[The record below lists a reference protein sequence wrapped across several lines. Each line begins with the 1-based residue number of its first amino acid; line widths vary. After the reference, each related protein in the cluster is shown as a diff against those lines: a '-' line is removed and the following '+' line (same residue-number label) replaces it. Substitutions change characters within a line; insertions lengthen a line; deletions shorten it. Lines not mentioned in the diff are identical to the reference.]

1 MLRFGKTTMTRT
13 ALIDAVAFALAA
25 LAVRPGTARGQ
36 ATGPDRAAMR
46 ARMLKRL
53 DTDGDSKIGPA
64 ELARARAQA
73 ATPSNYRLEV
83 ITFPK
88 EVQDADANMDSKA
101 LLYHPVEKP
110 EGKIPLIVVLH
121 GAGATKHKDVSR
133 LQWSREV
140 KWLSNPAN
148 SKHVAK
154 ILVPHSRSHWN
165 PAALDVALDYVL
177 KTNKDIDEERVYCIG
192 FSMGGLGAWNWAKHS
207 AKRLAAI
214 IPVAFIPDQRDLEKV
229 LDLPIWAMAGTADRR
244 RARAVAAME
253 KALKALGSTV
263 VRTTIFEGANHY
275 ATGAKAWA
283 QEGLLDWLFAQRR
296 KK

>member
-1 MLRFGKTTMTRT
+1 MTRT
-13 ALIDAVAFALAA
+13 PLIDAVAFALAA
-25 LAVRPGTARGQ
+25 LALWPGLAKG
-36 ATGPDRAAMR
+36 ASPDRAAMR

-53 DTDGDSKIGPA
+53 DTDGDGKISPE
-64 ELARARAQA
+64 ELAKARAA
-73 ATPSNYRLEV
+73 AAQRQRALTKPANHRLEV

-88 EVQDADANMDSKA
+88 EVQDADANMDSQA

-110 EGKIPLIVVLH
+110 EGKIPLIVFLH
-121 GAGATKHKDVSR
+121 GAGGTKQKDLSR
-133 LQWSREV
+133 LQWSRDV
-140 KWLSNPAN
+140 RWLMTPAN
-148 SKHVAK
+148 RKYAAK

-165 PAALDVALDYVL
+165 PAALDKALDYVL
-177 KTNKDIDEERVYCIG
+177 KTNKDIDEDRIYCIG
-192 FSMGGLGAWNWAKHS
+192 FSMGGLGVWNWAKHS

-253 KALKALGSTV
+253 KALKALGSTG

>member
-1 MLRFGKTTMTRT
+1 
-13 ALIDAVAFALAA
+13 
-25 LAVRPGTARGQ
+25 
-36 ATGPDRAAMR
+36 
-46 ARMLKRL
+46 MLKRL
-53 DTDGDSKIGPA
+53 DTDGDGKIGPA

-73 ATPSNYRLEV
+73 AKRQRNPATPSNYRLEV

-121 GAGATKHKDVSR
+121 GAGGTKHKDVSR

-140 KWLSNPAN
+140 KWLVNPTN

-165 PAALDVALDYVL
+165 PVALDRALDYVL
-177 KTNKDIDEERVYCIG
+177 KTNDDIDADRIYCIG

-214 IPVAFIPDQRDLEKV
+214 IAVAFIPDQTDLHKV
-229 LDLPIWAMAGTADRR
+229 VDLPIWAMAGTADRR

>member
-1 MLRFGKTTMTRT
+1 MRT
-13 ALIDAVAFALAA
+13 SNKHSLLMALAA
-25 LAVRPGTARGQ
+25 LALWPGLARG
-36 ATGPDRAAMR
+36 AAPDRAAMR

-53 DTDGDSKIGPA
+53 DTDGDGKISPE
-64 ELARARAQA
+64 ELARARAEAAKRQPNP
-73 ATPSNYRLEV
+73 ATPANYRLEI

-101 LLYHPVEKP
+101 LLYHPAEKP

-121 GAGATKHKDVSR
+121 GAGGTKQKDLTR

-140 KWLSNPAN
+140 KWLWNPAN
-148 SKHVAK
+148 RKHVAK

-165 PAALDVALDYVL
+165 PAALDKALDYVL
-177 KTNKDIDEERVYCIG
+177 KTNKDVDEDRVYCIG
-192 FSMGGLGAWNWAKHS
+192 YSMGGLGAWNWAKHS
-207 AKRLAAI
+207 ATRLAAI
-214 IPVAFIPDQRDLEKV
+214 IAVAFIPDQTDLHKV
-229 LDLPIWAMAGTADRR
+229 VDLPIWAMAGTADRR

-253 KALKALGSTV
+253 KALKALGSTSI
-263 VRTTIFEGANHY
+263 RTTIFEGANHW